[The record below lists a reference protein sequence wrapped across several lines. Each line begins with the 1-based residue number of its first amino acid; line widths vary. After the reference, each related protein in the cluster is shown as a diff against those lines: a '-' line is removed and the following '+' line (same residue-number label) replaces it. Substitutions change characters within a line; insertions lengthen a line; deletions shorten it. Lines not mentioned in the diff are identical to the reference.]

1 MPLSTFLRSLCAP
14 ESVLTCLRRDLGRLC
29 VAAGRLPTAARLTA
43 MIAASREGDIAVIEI
58 DRHERRN
65 ALDAAHCQALREAVE
80 ELAGRGA
87 RAIVITGKGSTFSA
101 GADLGAAY
109 DGPFRAALYAMLTAI
124 TDVPAPVL
132 AAVNGPA
139 IGAGAQL
146 AIACD
151 LRIVAPAA
159 SFAIPTA
166 RLGLAVDPWTI
177 RRLAALS
184 GAGTGTAQAVL
195 VGCDA
200 LDAARALASRAGG
213 RDVALAWARELA
225 SLAPLTL
232 AYNKRVLNQPADDA
246 GLLEAYEACWASD
259 DCSEGQ
265 RARAERRPPRF
276 QGR

>member
-1 MPLSTFLRSLCAP
+1 M
-14 ESVLTCLRRDLGRLC
+14 LTCLGCDVGRLN
-29 VAAGRLPTAARLTA
+29 VTAGRLNVTAGRCPTAARLIA

-65 ALDAAHCQALREAVE
+65 ALDAAHCQALREAVR
-80 ELAGRGA
+80 ELPGSGA
-87 RAIVITGKGSTFSA
+87 RAIVITGTGSTFSA
-101 GADLGAAY
+101 GADLDAAY
-109 DGPFRAALYAMLTAI
+109 HEPFRAALYAMLTAI
-124 TDVPAPVL
+124 ADAPVPVL

-146 AIACD
+146 AIASD

-184 GAGTGTAQAVL
+184 GAGTAQAVL
-195 VGCDA
+195 IGCDT
-200 LDAARALASRAGG
+200 LDAARALGCGLASRAGG

-232 AYNKRVLNQPADDA
+232 AYSKRVLNQPADDT
-246 GLLEAYEACWASD
+246 GLIQAYEACWASD
-259 DCSEGQ
+259 DCTEGQ
-265 RARAERRPPRF
+265 RARAEKRPPRF

>member
-1 MPLSTFLRSLCAP
+1 
-14 ESVLTCLRRDLGRLC
+14 
-29 VAAGRLPTAARLTA
+29 

-65 ALDAAHCQALREAVE
+65 ALDAAHCDALREAVQG
-80 ELAGRGA
+80 LAGSGA
-87 RAIVITGKGSTFSA
+87 RAIVVTGTGSTFSA

-124 TDVPAPVL
+124 TGTPVPVL

-151 LRIVAPAA
+151 LRVVAPAA

-177 RRLAALS
+177 GRLAALS
-184 GAGTGTAQAVL
+184 GAGTAQAVL
-195 VGCDA
+195 IGCDT
-200 LDAARALASRAGG
+200 LDAARALGCGLGSRAGG
-213 RDVALAWARELA
+213 RDVALTWARELA

-232 AYNKRVLNQPADDA
+232 AYSKRALNQPAEGT
-246 GLLEAYEACWASD
+246 GLLAAYQACWASD

-265 RARAERRPPRF
+265 RARAEKRPPRF

>member
-1 MPLSTFLRSLCAP
+1 
-14 ESVLTCLRRDLGRLC
+14 
-29 VAAGRLPTAARLTA
+29 

-65 ALDAAHCQALREAVE
+65 ALDTAHCEALREAVQR
-80 ELAGRGA
+80 LAGNGA
-87 RAIVITGKGSTFSA
+87 RAIVITGAGSTFSA
-101 GADLGAAY
+101 GADLSAAY
-109 DGPFRAALYAMLTAI
+109 DGSFRAALYAMLSAI
-124 TDVPAPVL
+124 TDTPVPVL

-151 LRIVAPAA
+151 LRVVVSAA

-177 RRLAALS
+177 RRLAAL
-184 GAGTGTAQAVL
+184 AGTGTAQAVL
-195 VGCDA
+195 VGCET
-200 LDAARALASRAGG
+200 LDAVRALGCGLATRAGG

-232 AYNKRVLNQPADDA
+232 AYSKRVLNQPADDTR
-246 GLLEAYEACWASD
+246 LLKAYEACWASD

-265 RARAERRPPRF
+265 RARAEKRPPRF
-276 QGR
+276 RGR